1 METLFC
7 IYGASGHS
15 KVIIEML
22 ERNGEKIHGLYD
34 DDPVKKILFKYPVFH
49 ERSFLNSNNLN
60 WIVGVG
66 DNLTRKKIAENNL
79 LNYEIVIDKSAN
91 VSKRIQIGKGTVIM
105 PGATINSSVILG
117 QHSIVNTNASVDHDC
132 ILGNYVHISPNATL
146 CGEVT
151 VDEGAHIGAGAIII
165 PGIRIGKWSKIGA
178 GAVVIK
184 DVEDMVTVVG
194 NPGRITELRHQN
206 SQT

>member
-22 ERNGEKIHGLYD
+22 ERNGEKIQGLYD
-34 DDPVKKILFKYPVFH
+34 DNPEKKILFEYPVYN
-49 ERSFLNSNNLN
+49 EKSFLKLNNLN

-79 LNYEIVIDKSAN
+79 LNFKTVIDKSAN
-91 VSKRIQIGKGTVIM
+91 VSKRIQIGNGTVVM

-117 QHSIVNTNASVDHDC
+117 KHSIVNTNASVDHDC
-132 ILGNYVHISPNATL
+132 LLGNYVHVSPNATL
-146 CGEVT
+146 
-151 VDEGAHIGAGAIII
+151 
-165 PGIRIGKWSKIGA
+165 
-178 GAVVIK
+178 
-184 DVEDMVTVVG
+184 
-194 NPGRITELRHQN
+194 
-206 SQT
+206 